1 MEWVDPED
9 FFVAHVAHRQR
20 SFWLDGSGS
29 RAWSGRMTYVGWLE
43 PDDLSLTLH
52 AASGIVTAHT
62 DHSSE
67 PVGMDIFTVLAAS
80 SAEMSTGLRSSGWV
94 GFFGYAARTD
104 LRALTDPSPDAL
116 DACWLRAER
125 RIAFDHGRRQVF
137 AVAPPDRLERWREQ
151 VAELLATTPK
161 ARPPEGPGPAEV
173 IATCSEAAY
182 AEAFEQVQ
190 AELRLGNSYET
201 NLTYRAVVQSAADPV
216 DSYRRLRTLSPAPY
230 AAFVKHGDVSVLS
243 SSPER
248 FATIGADKRPGSGV
262 SQNKVV
268 ETRPI
273 KGTTPRDR
281 DPERDRLAA
290 DRLKAEPKFVG
301 ENLMIVDLLRNDMSQ
316 VCEVG
321 TVEVTDLM
329 HVESYPSVHQL
340 VTTIRGRLKPEVSML
355 EALYALY
362 PGGSMTGAPKLRTM
376 EIIAAVEQT
385 PRGIYSGAIGWLLD
399 DDSADLGIVIRTLV
413 HQAGRYTLGTGGGVT
428 VHSVCADE
436 YAETTWKAANLLRA
450 LGL

>member
-1 MEWVDPED
+1 V
-9 FFVAHVAHRQR
+9 
-20 SFWLDGSGS
+20 
-29 RAWSGRMTYVGWLE
+29 Y
-43 PDDLSLTLH
+43 
-52 AASGIVTAHT
+52 
-62 DHSSE
+62 
-67 PVGMDIFTVLAAS
+67 
-80 SAEMSTGLRSSGWV
+80 
-94 GFFGYAARTD
+94 
-104 LRALTDPSPDAL
+104 
-116 DACWLRAER
+116 
-125 RIAFDHGRRQVF
+125 
-137 AVAPPDRLERWREQ
+137 AVAPPDDLDAWREE
-151 VAELLATTPK
+151 VAQLLAATPV
-161 ARPPEGPGPAEV
+161 AGTPSDPEPAV
-173 IATCSEAAY
+173 VVDTCTETAY
-182 AEAFEQVQ
+182 AEAFETVQ

-201 NLTYRAVVQSAADPV
+201 NLTFRTVVESDTDPV
-216 DSYRRLRTLSPAPY
+216 DTYRRLRQLSPAPY
-230 AAFVKHGDVSVLS
+230 AAFIKHGDVSVLS

-248 FATIGADKRPGSGV
+248 FATIGADKI
-262 SQNKVV
+262 V

-273 KGTTPRDR
+273 KGTTARDL
-281 DPERDRLAA
+281 DPDRDRLAA
-290 DRLKAEPKFVG
+290 ERLQAEPKFVG

-340 VTTIRGRLKPEVSML
+340 VTTIRGQLKADVSML
-355 EALYALY
+355 DALYALY

-385 PRGIYSGAIGWLLD
+385 PRGVYSGAIGWLLD

-413 HQAGRYTLGTGGGVT
+413 HRAGRYTLGTGGGVT